1 MKLAVYYV
9 EEKNL
14 AKAFILETS
23 TGNLFEVEPDYHG
36 ISKCDA
42 GIVIFNSTDFITVPV
57 EVPPVRH
64 EKQKALVIRNCFID
78 EPLFEYSDLVTSL
91 PDKGLHG
98 EIGIGIISA
107 DYSSFLKSISEKVTI
122 ISILPLEAIVAPILD
137 NGNFIIRFQGYVK
150 FLSVENK
157 IIKESFR
164 LSGSPIDEMVDL
176 LTKKKGHIENF
187 DFTETVFHR
196 LMREFFQS
204 YFRKF
209 STNLE
214 FREPINRLEDWLFVM
229 RLSRTHQKSLA
240 SLLLIFGLIFVILF
254 LHKTVNFALVKYFSS
269 SVIHVSNSHE
279 ANKKVEELKQELT
292 RLDQDIAQLAVLTY
306 PNIFAV
312 LASLSKLLRSP
323 VESIEFAPPKLVISG
338 TAGEYSTIEN
348 LKKELL
354 RERELFCGVKV
365 ENIKDYRNQKKYT
378 FEVALCKAS

>member
-64 EKQKALVIRNCFID
+64 EKQKALVIRNWFID

-323 VESIEFAPPKLVISG
+323 VSQLNSLPLNS
-338 TAGEYSTIEN
+338 
-348 LKKELL
+348 
-354 RERELFCGVKV
+354 
-365 ENIKDYRNQKKYT
+365 
-378 FEVALCKAS
+378 